1 MKTMDT
7 GFHRWDDFLRDH
19 QIRLLFFFA

>member
-1 MKTMDT
+1 MKTLDT

-19 QIRLLFFFA
+19 HLLA